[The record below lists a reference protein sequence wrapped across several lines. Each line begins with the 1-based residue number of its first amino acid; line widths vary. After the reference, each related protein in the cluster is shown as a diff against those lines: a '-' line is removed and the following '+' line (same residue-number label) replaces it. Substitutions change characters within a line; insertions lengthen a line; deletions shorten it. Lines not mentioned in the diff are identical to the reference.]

1 MRERD
6 SSYIDLLEIEKEREV
21 RERRIKRKKRKENW
35 KSLIV
40 RLSSS

>member
-1 MRERD
+1 MRERE
-6 SSYIDLLEIEKEREV
+6 SSYIDLLEIEREV